1 MTANS
6 TNVLATIDA
15 QKYNLDKTG
24 ISDTSASFQKM
35 IDSYPKGSTI
45 NLPKGIY
52 KISDIVNLKDGMSL
66 IAGSDV
72 VIAGTGKNTLFT
84 TGNDNTFKGIEFQN
98 CSIALRVL
106 YVKGINIT
114 NCRFTNNITYAAIDI
129 YGSSD
134 CTITN
139 SYFYNINK
147 YGIKIDNNSS
157 NITIDKN
164 YFDNPKVFGGYT
176 DSQISGHVYCLS
188 GSKINVTNNI
198 LKNSGGQGIIFGYS
212 STLGKGTTNC
222 IARNNTCTG
231 NGQEGITIYG
241 GVKKLSSGNSI
252 IGNTSKNNRYNQ
264 IEVWQ
269 SDNNTISGNT
279 VEESIAGRGNLGA
292 ICLFTTTGTTVTENT
307 VLSAQN
313 NGIDI
318 TAGSLY
324 STITNNSIANT
335 NLNNN
340 ITAPQKGNAILLD
353 SAGISQP
360 QYTTIRNN
368 KISSSIGII
377 PKSGIYS
384 TSNSNKYNKI
394 DSNSI
399 IGYKSGFHS
408 YAKMTCGM

>member
-1 MTANS
+1 
-6 TNVLATIDA
+6 
-15 QKYNLDKTG
+15 
-24 ISDTSASFQKM
+24 M
-35 IDSYPKGSTI
+35 IDSYPKGSVI
-45 NLPKGIY
+45 KLPKGIY
-52 KISDIVNLKDGMSL
+52 KIFKTVTLKDGMSL

-72 VIAGTGKNTLFT
+72 VIEGTGKNTLFKA
-84 TGNDNTFKGIEFQN
+84 GNNNLLKGLEFQN
-98 CSIALRVL
+98 CSIAIRAL
-106 YVKGINIT
+106 YVKGVNIT
-114 NCRFTNNITYAAIDI
+114 NCRFTNNINYAAIDI
-129 YGSSD
+129 YGSSN
-134 CTITN
+134 CSITN

-164 YFDNPKVFGGYT
+164 YFDNPKTFGGYK
-176 DSQISGHVYCLS
+176 DSQIAGHVYCLS
-188 GSKINVTNNI
+188 GSKINVTNNV

-212 STLGKGTTNC
+212 STKGKGTTNC
-222 IARNNTCTG
+222 IARNNTCIG

-241 GVKKLSSGNSI
+241 GIKKLSSGNSI

-269 SDNNTISGNT
+269 SDNNTVSDNT
-279 VEESIAGRGNLGA
+279 VEESITGLGNLGA
-292 ICLFTTTGTTVTENT
+292 ICLFTTTGTTVTGNT
-307 VLSAQN
+307 IVSAQN

-324 STITNNSIANT
+324 NTIADNDISNT

-340 ITAPQKGNAILLD
+340 ITSPEKGNAILLD

-360 QYTTIRNN
+360 KYTTIKNN
-368 KISSSIGII
+368 KINSSIGII
-377 PKSGIYS
+377 HKSGIYS
-384 TSNSNKYNKI
+384 TSNSNKHNKI

-399 IGYKSGFHS
+399 TGYKSGFHS

>member
-1 MTANS
+1 
-6 TNVLATIDA
+6 
-15 QKYNLDKTG
+15 
-24 ISDTSASFQKM
+24 
-35 IDSYPKGSTI
+35 
-45 NLPKGIY
+45 
-52 KISDIVNLKDGMSL
+52 MSL